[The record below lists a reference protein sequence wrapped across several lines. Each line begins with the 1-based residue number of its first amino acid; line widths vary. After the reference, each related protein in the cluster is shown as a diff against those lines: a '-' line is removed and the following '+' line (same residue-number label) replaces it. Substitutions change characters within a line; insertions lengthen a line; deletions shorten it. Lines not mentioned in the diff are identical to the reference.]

1 MISPRSLVPIA
12 LLALLL
18 TACGHSP
25 VANEH
30 SLLAP
35 SSTDARPAL
44 ASAEATVVIA
54 SCVVPAS
61 FDRPQIV
68 LTAPDGATRIVDAER
83 WSEPLKRSIP
93 RLLATSLMDRLP
105 AAAVWSSGAAGPTHP
120 DAKLDLE
127 ILEWRS
133 ELGGTVSVDL
143 LWHLR
148 RGDESRAG
156 RTRSSVRTADA
167 SYAALVAA
175 HRDAMTAVSD
185 DIAPALQAL
194 LQKSHR

>member
-1 MISPRSLVPIA
+1 MTSRRHLL

-18 TACGHSP
+18 PACGHSP

-30 SLLAP
+30 SLLAL

-44 ASAEATVVIA
+44 ASPEATVVIA

-61 FDRPQIV
+61 IDRPQLV
-68 LTAPDGATRIVDAER
+68 LTAPDGATRVVDAER
-83 WSEPLKRSIP
+83 WSEPLKRAIP

-105 AAAVWSSGAAGPTHP
+105 AVAVWSSGAAGPTRP
-120 DAKLDLE
+120 DAQLDLE
-127 ILEWRS
+127 IIEWRS

-156 RTRSSVRTADA
+156 RTRSRVRAADA

-175 HRDAMTAVSD
+175 HRASLAAVSD
-185 DIAPALQAL
+185 DIAPALHAL